1 MNINLHLSE
10 LGKKSAYQTQYNPK
24 LLFPIP
30 RATKRAEININDK
43 NPGFFG
49 VDIWTHYEISWLNI
63 KGKPMVA
70 IGELRYCASSTNII
84 ESKSMKL
91 YFNSFNNTK
100 LKDVTELIKL
110 VEEDISKAIGSPAKF
125 IIIQLNDKFDINLEQ
140 QSHCLDNLDIE
151 CNTYN
156 PKSDLLFCENNNI
169 ITESLYSN
177 LLKSNCLVTEQ
188 PDWGTVYIE
197 YTGYKINHEGLL
209 KYIISLRNHNEFHEQ
224 CVERIFNDINIR
236 CKPLT
241 LTVYARYTRR
251 GGLDIN
257 PYRTTQANFKI
268 NNNRL
273 IRQ

>member
-1 MNINLHLSE
+1 MDMNLNFSE
-10 LGKKSAYQTQYNPK
+10 LGKKSAYETQYNPK

-30 RATKRAEININDK
+30 RAIKRAELGINDA
-43 NPGFFG
+43 NPGFYG
-49 VDIWTHYEISWLNI
+49 VDIWTHYEISWLNT

-70 IGELRYCASSTNII
+70 IGELRYLASSTNII

-100 LKDVTELIKL
+100 LKDADELINH
-110 VEEDISKAIGSPAKF
+110 VEKDISLAIGAPAKF
-125 IIIQLNDKFDINLEQ
+125 TIIQLNETFDINLEK
-140 QSHCLDNLDIE
+140 HAFCLDDLDIE
-151 CNTYN
+151 CDTYKPDSN
-156 PKSDLLFCENNNI
+156 LLFCENNETI
-169 ITESLYSN
+169 KETVYSN

-197 YTGYKINHEGLL
+197 YKGNQINHEGLL

-224 CVERIFNDINIR
+224 CVEEIFNDIKLR
-236 CKPLT
+236 CCPKE

-257 PYRTTQANFKI
+257 PYRTTNEKFEV
-268 NNNRL
+268 NNKRL